1 MGLAQALSGSAQEG
15 RKLCDEALAAAQT
28 LKSRPLITAAQL
40 ALAEVMLLNKETAAL
55 QTALDA
61 QKIFGQSGQKDSEW
75 RALLIAGRASDQ
87 AGDKSATQN
96 YVTRANQACNEL
108 QQKWGA
114 DAYESY
120 LRRPDIHMYRRQL
133 AQLTA
138 KK

>member
-1 MGLAQALSGSAQEG
+1 M
-15 RKLCDEALAAAQT
+15 
-28 LKSRPLITAAQL
+28 
-40 ALAEVMLLNKETAAL
+40 
-55 QTALDA
+55 
-61 QKIFGQSGQKDSEW
+61 FGQAGQKDSEW

-87 AGDKSATQN
+87 AGDKSATQS

-120 LRRPDIHMYRRQL
+120 LRRPDIQIYRRQL